1 MNQHHLVASV
11 LLILAFSAVATAQ
24 KNFSTLDAFKESVGG
39 GKDSITVE
47 ATGDLNG
54 DNLEDWA
61 GVVHREKRDA
71 SRTYQLYVLL
81 RQTQGSY
88 QVAQTSREELLGRR
102 PANQSRQYPHSEQCQ
117 DRCDNGSGETSIQ
130 TLQSLRLQWTGSVP
144 PAVAGGSM
152 ISVGYCY

>member
-88 QVAQTSREELLGRR
+88 QVAQTSREEEISGMGCCWVEDL
-102 PANQSRQYPHSEQCQ
+102 QISH
-117 DRCDNGSGETSIQ
+117 GSIHIQ
-130 TLQSLRLQWTGSVP
+130 NNAKTAATMEAARHQFKLYK
-144 PAVAGGSM
+144 A
-152 ISVGYCY
+152 